1 MQNAIRLFFFAAKI
15 YQLLPYFFY
24 LCYDIENLIRPL
36 RGYYMQQAGA
46 SEAVENFI
54 KSVYM
59 LQQQHERA
67 STNALKDVLNI
78 SAPSVTDMAKR
89 LVEIGLVDYV
99 KYQGVKLTEKGEAMA
114 LNLVRRHRLIE
125 LYLAQ
130 ELGYA
135 LHEVHEE
142 ADNLEHAVSDRF
154 ILAVD
159 AKLGYPQFDPHGDP
173 IPHIDGTITRRN
185 LSPLSQLPLATPAR
199 VSRLISSDP
208 QMLQHTVDRGFS
220 LNTEVEVTAR
230 DPFEGPLTIRVEN
243 QQTVIGYNVAE
254 SILVEVMS

>member
-1 MQNAIRLFFFAAKI
+1 
-15 YQLLPYFFY
+15 
-24 LCYDIENLIRPL
+24 
-36 RGYYMQQAGA
+36 MQQVGK
-46 SEAVENFI
+46 SESVDDFVKA
-54 KSVYM
+54 VYM
-59 LQQQHERA
+59 LQQEHERA
-67 STNALKDVLNI
+67 STNALKDALDI

-125 LYLAQ
+125 LYLVR

-154 ILAVD
+154 ILAID
-159 AKLGYPQFDPHGDP
+159 AKLGHPKFDPHGDP
-173 IPHIDGTITRRN
+173 IPHSDGTITRRN
-185 LSPLSQLPLATPAR
+185 LRPLSQLPLATLAR
-199 VSRLISSDP
+199 VSRLISTDT
-208 QMLQHTVDRGFS
+208 QMLQHTIDRGFA

-230 DPFEGPLTIRVEN
+230 DPFEGPLTITVGS
-243 QQTVIGYNVAE
+243 QQTVIGFNVAE